1 MQKPLTIDLVDD
13 AAVALPVASAGANS
27 AMAKTVNGRKIKAVG
42 ATVNWMQPSLGW
54 WRFFAHL
61 LVSSYSV
68 LRVSTVTFA
77 YSG

>member
-42 ATVNWMQPSLGW
+42 ATVNWMQPSLG
-54 WRFFAHL
+54 
-61 LVSSYSV
+61 
-68 LRVSTVTFA
+68 
-77 YSG
+77 